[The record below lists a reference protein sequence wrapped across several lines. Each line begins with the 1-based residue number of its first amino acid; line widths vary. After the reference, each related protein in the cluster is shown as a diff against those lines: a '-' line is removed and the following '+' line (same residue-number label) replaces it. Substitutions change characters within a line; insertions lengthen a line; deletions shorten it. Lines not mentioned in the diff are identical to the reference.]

1 MAIKGLNPTGSN
13 PQATALVICNVSV
26 FLSQVLFLEE
36 RMELKFWL
44 LFFNHLGPTGVFL
57 TGIRIKSFPRKLIHL
72 LMLPKLRIKQGT
84 PLPSSTAVVRHY
96 LILFPL
102 STRGTYEAT
111 RLHYRSS
118 RQHSTNTETRRSS
131 SNNAGLGSDSAA
143 RREVKGLRPRFY
155 PDSVTLCHRA
165 S

>member
-1 MAIKGLNPTGSN
+1 M
-13 PQATALVICNVSV
+13 
-26 FLSQVLFLEE
+26 LFLEE

-57 TGIRIKSFPRKLIHL
+57 TGIGIKSFPRKRIHL
-72 LMLPKLRIKQGT
+72 LMLLKLRIKQGT

-96 LILFPL
+96 LTLFPL

-111 RLHYRSS
+111 LLHYRSS

-131 SNNAGLGSDSAA
+131 SNAGLGSDSAA
-143 RREVKGLRPRFY
+143 RREVRGLRPRFY